1 MNDKL
6 MQHLSGFE
14 KTYPHKLESHYP
26 QILGKIVQL
35 WGKPELVGYFHSLL
49 IDVRGSYQA
58 LPQDVAREILLLSS
72 TYDKI
77 RANEGEVNVSVSY
90 VDEGPAAKPESKP
103 EPPKFV
109 PTDEEKKAA
118 KQEIELLDLKFAP
131 TTMLKLAESND
142 PGPIELFIKAGMPID
157 AADEKGWT
165 SLMVASFKGNDKVA
179 DVLIQY
185 GANPAVRD
193 RSGYTPLH
201 WAALNGYR
209 EIVGHILIR
218 GNDRNIQSNHGL
230 TSLLQAAAM
239 GHAAIAG
246 DLLKAG
252 ADPNLAS
259 HDGWTPLHK
268 AVANGHKEVV
278 IELLK
283 YGASIDAQFEDG
295 STPLSI
301 AQKRKDKNPE
311 ILDLLLAKMK

>member
-26 QILGKIVQL
+26 QIVEKIVQL
-35 WGKPELVGYFHSLL
+35 WGKPELSGYFHSLL
-49 IDVRGSYQA
+49 IDLRGSWQA
-58 LPQDVAREILLLSS
+58 LPDDIAREILLLNS

-77 RANEGEVNVSVSY
+77 RASEGEVTVAY
-90 VDEGPAAKPESKP
+90 VDEAPAAKPEPKP

-109 PTDEEKKAA
+109 PTAEEKETA
-118 KQEIELLDLKFAP
+118 KQEIKLLNLDFTP
-131 TTMLKLAESND
+131 GTMLKLAESDD
-142 PGPIELFIKAGMPID
+142 PAPIELFIKAGMPVD

-165 SLMVASFKGNDKVA
+165 SLMVASFKGSDKVA

-193 RSGYTPLH
+193 RNGYTPLH
-201 WAALNGYR
+201 WASLNGYR

-239 GHAAIAG
+239 GHAAIVG

-283 YGASIDAQFEDG
+283 YGAVIDAQHEDG
-295 STPLSI
+295 TTPLSL

-311 ILDLLLAKMK
+311 ILDLLLARMK